1 MVTGSDADVT
11 HGIGHRDSG
20 FTGDMVASS
29 ATMAIM
35 SPILKDVS
43 LILCQ
48 HPWVVQNRFSP
59 LSNLGN
65 GVEAKCGEG
74 EDHEEEQRSSHH
86 DGTTQ

>member
-11 HGIGHRDSG
+11 HGIGNRDSG

-29 ATMAIM
+29 ATMVIK

-48 HPWVVQNRFSP
+48 HPWVVQN
-59 LSNLGN
+59 
-65 GVEAKCGEG
+65 
-74 EDHEEEQRSSHH
+74 
-86 DGTTQ
+86 